1 MTKSKS
7 VSETEKEGIDRRG
20 SRRRPIL
27 ESFSFFVVVPKKGFH
42 RLRVVDVSESGVG
55 FDYDI
60 VGEMKEAFPVKHGE
74 TFELQFYLNQTLFLP
89 MHVKVMRID
98 DSKVIR
104 RVGAEFTTTGTPE
117 YQGLCA
123 VLDMID
129 RLSETVQFDSI
140 ADTR

>member
-1 MTKSKS
+1 MDKS
-7 VSETEKEGIDRRG
+7 EKTGIDRRG

-42 RLRVVDVSESGVG
+42 RLRVVDLSDTGVG

-60 VGEMKEAFPVKHGE
+60 IGEMKEAFPVKAGE
-74 TFELQFYLNQTLFLP
+74 VFELQFYLNQTLFFP
-89 MHVKVMRID
+89 MHVKVARID

-104 RVGAEFTTTGTPE
+104 RIGAEFTATGTPE
-117 YQGLCA
+117 HQGLIA

-129 RLSETVQFDSI
+129 KVSEIVQFDS
-140 ADTR
+140 TPG

>member
-1 MTKSKS
+1 MAEKS
-7 VSETEKEGIDRRG
+7 GIDRRG

-42 RLRVVDVSESGVG
+42 RLRVVDLSDTGVG

-60 VGEMKEAFPVKHGE
+60 VGEMKEAFPVKAGE

-89 MHVKVMRID
+89 MNVKVARID
-98 DSKVIR
+98 DSKVLR
-104 RVGAEFTTTGTPE
+104 RVGAEFTATGTPE
-117 YQGLCA
+117 HQGLLA

-129 RLSETVQFDSI
+129 KVSEIVQFDSHPEG
-140 ADTR
+140 

>member
-1 MTKSKS
+1 MGN
-7 VSETEKEGIDRRG
+7 SEKTGIDRRG

-42 RLRVVDVSESGVG
+42 RLRVVDLSDTGVG

-60 VGEMKEAFPVKHGE
+60 IGEMKEAFPVKAGE

-89 MHVKVMRID
+89 MNVKVARID
-98 DSKVIR
+98 DSKVLR
-104 RVGAEFTTTGTPE
+104 RVGAEFTATGTPE
-117 YQGLCA
+117 HQGLLA

-129 RLSETVQFDSI
+129 KVSEIVQFDSNPG
-140 ADTR
+140 

>member
-1 MTKSKS
+1 MAEKS
-7 VSETEKEGIDRRG
+7 GIDRRG

-42 RLRVVDVSESGVG
+42 RLRVVDLSDTGVG

-60 VGEMKEAFPVKHGE
+60 VGEMKEAFPVKAGE

-89 MHVKVMRID
+89 MNVKVARID
-98 DSKVIR
+98 DSKVLR
-104 RVGAEFTTTGTPE
+104 RVGAEFTATGTPE
-117 YQGLCA
+117 HQGLLA

-129 RLSETVQFDSI
+129 KVSEIVQFDSNPEG
-140 ADTR
+140 

>member
-1 MTKSKS
+1 MAKQEASGG
-7 VSETEKEGIDRRG
+7 VDRRG

-42 RLRVVDVSESGVG
+42 RLRVVDLSDTGIG

-60 VGEMKEAFPVKHGE
+60 IGEMKDAFPVKAGE
-74 TFELQFYLNQTLFLP
+74 EFELQFYLNQTLFFP
-89 MHVKVMRID
+89 MQVKVARID

-104 RVGAEFTTTGTPE
+104 RVGAEFSVVGTPE
-117 YQGLCA
+117 HQALVA

-129 RLSETVQFDSI
+129 KVSEIVQFDSNPG
-140 ADTR
+140 T

>member
-1 MTKSKS
+1 MAEKS
-7 VSETEKEGIDRRG
+7 GIDRRG

-42 RLRVVDVSESGVG
+42 RLRVVDLSDTGVG

-60 VGEMKEAFPVKHGE
+60 VGEMKEAFPVKVGE

-89 MHVKVMRID
+89 MNVKVARID
-98 DSKVIR
+98 DSKVLR
-104 RVGAEFTTTGTPE
+104 RVGAEFTATGTPE
-117 YQGLCA
+117 HQGLLA

-129 RLSETVQFDSI
+129 KVSEIVQFDSNPG
-140 ADTR
+140 A

>member
-1 MTKSKS
+1 MTDQEKS
-7 VSETEKEGIDRRG
+7 GADRRG

-42 RLRVVDVSESGVG
+42 RLRVVDLSDTGIG

-60 VGEMKEAFPVKHGE
+60 IGEMKDAFPVKAGE
-74 TFELQFYLNQTLFLP
+74 TFELQFYLNQTLFFP
-89 MHVKVMRID
+89 MQVKVARID

-104 RVGAEFTTTGTPE
+104 RVGAEFTVVGTPE
-117 YQGLCA
+117 HQGLVA

-129 RLSETVQFDSI
+129 KVSEIVQFDSNPD
-140 ADTR
+140 A